1 MLASKPVRKILL
13 SILVA
18 VLLCIIFY
26 SIDLAGTTTHTITHS
41 GISPLTKKPYEYTTE
56 QVEHVWWALAALGV
70 TACLAAF
77 YIFYIVI
84 PQIVYDNAKRHG
96 RNAVRWTTAFVV
108 FTPVLA
114 GIVYLLTWPKS
125 KKTNS

>member
-1 MLASKPVRKILL
+1 MLTSKPVRKILL

-18 VLLCIIFY
+18 VLLCIIFFT
-26 SIDLAGTTTHTITHS
+26 IDLLDGITHT
-41 GISPLTKKPYEYTTE
+41 YTYGWLEKTVV
-56 QVEHVWWALAALGV
+56 VETIAWADDATAVTVILAV
-70 TACLAAF
+70 F

-84 PQIVYDNAKRHG
+84 PHIVYDNAKRHG

-114 GIVYLLTWPKS
+114 GIAYLLTWPKS
-125 KKTNS
+125 KQ